1 MLRWFVSAK
10 LRRLHRDEAFEVER
24 IVQVGTPLSSSAATP
39 VAWQSVGTLVGGVL
53 ANVKVEQDS
62 EIRLFAEVDK
72 APVTRREQS
81 GALAP

>member
-1 MLRWFVSAK
+1 MLRWLVSAK
-10 LRRLHRDEAFEVER
+10 LRRVHHDEAFEVER

-53 ANVKVEQDS
+53 ANVKVEQGS

-72 APVTRREQS
+72 APVARREQS